1 MKKGIRTMKARD
13 YDEDISAM
21 MEILGHLYFHMASE
35 MLKLGP
41 EGEEA
46 LRRAVRA
53 FGRDRA
59 IRLKKIHQEKG
70 LPINLLSLFTHYD
83 LPGTETSH
91 FKRDVLQLDED
102 ARISLVYDCHFC
114 DIWEKLGGKA
124 ALRTLGQIYCNE
136 FHPAMWS
143 TYDPDITV
151 KLPQL
156 LTMGDPYCRT
166 EAHRNVKAKNKDE

>member
-1 MKKGIRTMKARD
+1 MNVRD
-13 YDEDISAM
+13 YDEDVSTM
-21 MEILGHLYFHMASE
+21 MEMLARLYFHMARE

-53 FGRDRA
+53 FGSDRA
-59 IRLKKIHQEKG
+59 LRLQKIHQDKG
-70 LPINLLSLFTHYD
+70 LPINLLSLFEHYD
-83 LPGTETSH
+83 LPGTETNH
-91 FKRDVLQLDED
+91 FRRDVLQLDENT
-102 ARISLVYDCHFC
+102 RISLVYDCHFC
-114 DIWEKLGGKA
+114 DIWEKLGGEE

-136 FHPAMWS
+136 FHPAMWG
-143 TYDPDITV
+143 TYDPNITV

-166 EAHRNVKAKNKDE
+166 EAHRSRKSNRPNE